1 MSNLAFF
8 INQLDQLDPKL
19 YEPLWEVTWGRD
31 INLRPDVQLGQ
42 KSTSYVRSTFGSPG
56 SQSALGQPWL
66 AQNGNN
72 LPGVS
77 VDGEQ
82 VVTPVRELGREV
94 SYTSIEL
101 ATSQRTSQNIDVQKY
116 NGLNIMYQMG
126 TDQMVY
132 TGDPEVEAYG
142 LVNSPLVTSGTV
154 ANGVSLATEWVDKTP
169 DEILADINTLL
180 ESTWTATGQT
190 TCPNK
195 LLIPSA
201 QYALISGLKVSQ
213 AADKS
218 VLTYVQENSLSTS
231 INGVQLDIKPSK
243 YLTSAGAGGSSRM
256 VAYTNR
262 EDLLRFPMVPIQRQ
276 TPYFVG
282 ISYNCPYVWAYGEVE
297 FVYPESI
304 QYADGI

>member
-1 MSNLAFF
+1 MSNLAYF

-31 INLRPDVQLGQ
+31 INLRADVQLGQ
-42 KSTSYVRSTFGSPG
+42 KSTSYIRSTFGAPG

-101 ATSQRTSQNIDVQKY
+101 ATSERTNQNIDVQKY

-126 TDQMVY
+126 TDSMVY

-142 LVNSPLVTSGTV
+142 LVNSPLVTSSTV
-154 ANGVSLATEWVDKTP
+154 ANGVSLTTEWADKTP

-190 TCPNK
+190 TCPTK
-195 LLIPSA
+195 LLIAST

-213 AADKS
+213 AGDKS
-218 VLTYVQENSLSTS
+218 VLTYVQENSLSTR

-276 TPYFVG
+276 T
-282 ISYNCPYVWAYGEVE
+282 
-297 FVYPESI
+297 
-304 QYADGI
+304 